1 MFSIII
7 PAIGNDISLAV
18 LQATV
23 GSVIAQRHITDVI
36 IVADDLNLEKAKQ
49 INSQYPVTK
58 MVSSCKPGFASA
70 CNAGLAAAGGELI
83 SYLQPGDL
91 VDEHYFADK
100 IEYLT
105 THSECDACYGQH
117 RYTDKNHNTKRYPL
131 YTDST
136 RYAREHL
143 VNFLSGTYLPQSSIV
158 WRKAYLIRRAGH
170 NEDYAVESDIEL
182 FVRSIFHG
190 LRIIAVAGESTIA
203 IASVPGYLGTAAT
216 LAGVENWRQV
226 LRIRKKMFADLRKF
240 SFEEDDCFLALGT
253 FLFDRWMTLRHE
265 HREVAIEF
273 LEFAKK
279 VCWPLPVKGGAIVRL
294 AAMILGPD
302 RAIELL
308 QPAGK
313 KRK

>member
-1 MFSIII
+1 MFSVII
-7 PAIGNDISLAV
+7 PAIGNNNSLAG

-23 GSVIAQRHITDVI
+23 AAVIAQGYITDVT
-36 IVADDLNLEKAKQ
+36 IVADDLNLEIAKQ
-49 INSQYPVTK
+49 IISQYPLTK
-58 MVSSCKPGFASA
+58 MISSGRPGFAVA
-70 CNAGLAAAGGELI
+70 CNTGLAEATGELI
-83 SYLQPGDL
+83 AYLQPGDL
-91 VDEHYFADK
+91 VDKNYFAGK
-100 IEYLT
+100 IEYLR

-117 RYTDKNHNTKRYPL
+117 RYSDKSHNAKRYPL

-158 WRKAYLIRRAGH
+158 WRKAYLNRRAGH

-190 LRIIAVAGESTIA
+190 LRIIAVADDSTIVLA
-203 IASVPGYLGTAAT
+203 TPPGNMDTAT
-216 LAGVENWRQV
+216 TPAGVENWRQV